1 MTNNPKREKLVSYK
15 RVHNNDNKTVNGE
28 GLNLSVKC
36 NLYFIRKTKPK
47 VNKRFDNNKKKIF
60 SFFRKYYFCA
70 LFI

>member
-1 MTNNPKREKLVSYK
+1 MTNKPKREKLVSYK

-47 VNKRFDNNKKKIF
+47 VNKRFDNNKNKIF
-60 SFFRKYYFCA
+60 
-70 LFI
+70 